1 MHPTVCIC
9 NDPYGSI
16 YLYET
21 RGVVVAM
28 AENMAANVKIVVIP
42 IVTLPG
48 TWSTGMYKES
58 HPIITKSPEGK

>member
-1 MHPTVCIC
+1 MHPTVFIC
-9 NDPYGSI
+9 NAPYWST

-28 AENMAANVKIVVIP
+28 AENIAANVKMVVIP

-48 TWSTGMYKES
+48 T
-58 HPIITKSPEGK
+58 